1 MNKNKF
7 VIIDWCSNICF
18 KGREFDSFEDAWGFL
33 YELYDEQKFAGTL
46 SEKEF
51 DDQMSE
57 YSVVNTKSKK
67 YQNCNWRI

>member
-1 MNKNKF
+1 MKY
-7 VIIDWCSNICF
+7 IIKDWAGNICF
-18 KGREFDSFEDAWGFL
+18 KGKQFPSFEDAWGFL

-57 YSVVNTKSKK
+57 YFVEEK
-67 YQNCNWRI
+67 